1 MEAGGEACTHG
12 EPEVANTGAKCGGAK
27 VGCRESWVTT
37 LVVPSP
43 ATEGGSMDVECHLF
57 GREGAKAGVQG

>member
-1 MEAGGEACTHG
+1 MGSQKWQTQ
-12 EPEVANTGAKCGGAK
+12 EPNVEGPRLGAE
-27 VGCRESWVTT
+27 RVTT